1 MRMIDKVRP
10 NSPDFSF
17 LTGWD
22 PVLVP
27 MMWVGADGGTNA
39 SSGVVPEITGKIF
52 QLASTGQWELA
63 RDLQYRLLKL
73 FDAMIFRS
81 EFPEGFR
88 EAIKLR
94 GFNTG
99 VGRQP
104 QGPELTAKLQVLSSE
119 LETMLRE
126 EGFMQ
131 EAQTQFTSAPS
142 TSGIDIEAIVRGVMA
157 ELARRGL
164 AQ

>member
-1 MRMIDKVRP
+1 MI
-10 NSPDFSF
+10 
-17 LTGWD
+17 
-22 PVLVP
+22 
-27 MMWVGADGGTNA
+27 
-39 SSGVVPEITGKIF
+39 
-52 QLASTGQWELA
+52 
-63 RDLQYRLLKL
+63 Y
-73 FDAMIFRS
+73 RS

-99 VGRQP
+99 TGRQP
-104 QGPELTAKLQVLSSE
+104 QGPELTAKLQVLSRE
-119 LETMLRE
+119 LEQMLRD

-131 EAQTQFTSAPS
+131 ETQASFQNNLAA
-142 TSGIDIEAIVRGVMA
+142 GVIDIEAIVRGVMA